1 MFGYMEEQN
10 VKEILIKILKGLA
23 LGVVFGGVT
32 YLITKD
38 MGTAGLIVLVMVLSM
53 FAQSKEQKIEK
64 VEKYTKKSKKS
75 RK

>member
-1 MFGYMEEQN
+1 MEEQN

-23 LGVVFGGVT
+23 LGLVCGGVV

-38 MGTAGLIVLVMVLSM
+38 IGTAGLIALVMLLSM

-64 VEKYTKKSKKS
+64 AAQYTKLSKKSKK
-75 RK
+75 